1 MTTRLLTHQNLA
13 FSRLKSLF
21 GEQESRQANDMLIH
35 VMIIYKCFCIAC
47 EFEMKVV
54 SASNTCRILVFH
66 NALTVKPL
74 WISSRIMKQ
83 NHAEKRCHLRQV
95 TVCFESCYG
104 VISVKQHGKVTEITG

>member
-13 FSRLKSLF
+13 FPPLKSLF

-66 NALTVKPL
+66 NALTVRSL
-74 WISSRIMKQ
+74 WISSRIMK
-83 NHAEKRCHLRQV
+83 
-95 TVCFESCYG
+95 
-104 VISVKQHGKVTEITG
+104 